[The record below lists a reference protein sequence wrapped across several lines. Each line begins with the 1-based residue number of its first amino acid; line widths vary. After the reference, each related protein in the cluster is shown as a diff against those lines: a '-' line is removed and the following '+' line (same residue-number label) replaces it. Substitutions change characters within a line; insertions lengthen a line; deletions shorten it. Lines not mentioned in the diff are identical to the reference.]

1 MQLEKAE
8 CSVRVSMRRR
18 RQTALTA
25 ESHLVWMMN
34 WAMWSTF
41 TRMLRW
47 RPLLTRISGLP
58 PGVALTR
65 GQKAGPD
72 LMLGPILLMPVT
84 RMSLRQFSAVS

>member
-1 MQLEKAE
+1 MSAE
-8 CSVRVSMRRR
+8 P
-18 RQTALTA
+18 
-25 ESHLVWMMN
+25 HLVWMMN
-34 WAMWSTF
+34 CAMWSTL
-41 TRMLRW
+41 TLMERC

>member
-8 CSVRVSMRRR
+8 CSVHVSMRRR

-25 ESHLVWMMN
+25 ECHLVWMMN

-41 TRMLRW
+41 TRMLFW
-47 RPLLTRISGLP
+47 RPELTKISGAP
-58 PGVALTR
+58 PAVALTR

-84 RMSLRQFSAVS
+84 RMSFLQFSAVS